1 MVLHKVSH
9 FSVFA
14 KAKLQQCLITSIPA
28 KGPIQPHGVLQ
39 VDKTLKSPFVSTPLP
54 YDNRSVKDMHSALT
68 SQDKW
73 VKKKLMQVPTPFS
86 KNHSWYSRIIQLRL
100 EIAHGSKRRTRERE
114 REREDCMP
122 FCLVIFWAKQKCFY
136 LVSNCLFQQLI
147 LPNFNLFNNRL
158 QIVLIPSE
166 VSQLHKTC

>member
-73 VKKKLMQVPTPFS
+73 VKKKLIQVPTPFS

-114 REREDCMP
+114 REDCMP
-122 FCLVIFWAKQKCFY
+122 FLSCSFLGQTKMF
-136 LVSNCLFQQLI
+136 LFGLQLFVPATHSTQLQLI
-147 LPNFNLFNNRL
+147 
-158 QIVLIPSE
+158 Q
-166 VSQLHKTC
+166 